1 MVGWTGKIDRERM
14 SLDHEKIYIYIES
27 ERFEFDLFMI
37 LRIFTQTKQ
46 MQKQPKRKTTLIET
60 FYLIR
65 KTINIF
71 FLY

>member
-1 MVGWTGKIDRERM
+1 MKRYIYRER
-14 SLDHEKIYIYIES
+14 